1 MWLVNTRIHHPD
13 CISLVQLCFAWTE
26 WDISGYF
33 HMLGSVSEAQS
44 KYNIASN
51 LPPSSFLGRISQQ
64 KKTVQWIWIW
74 ENPRQALGLL
84 WTGEAADNWDFSR
97 KCQNSKGR
105 RKKVTCSSLDWKREK
120 GKICN
125 KISTCATPVYSRF
138 GEAPWTC
145 SLHWKCAMAYQELA
159 DELGDGE
166 GQLCDIFHCGG
177 IGSCRPINPVY
188 RNHIHLAGVQYGLDK
203 PFNPGRFGTQ
213 SPVDSAETR
222 MLGVP
227 QAGHVP
233 LCCSLVLE
241 LCMSQRR
248 LSDSNWKLFL
258 VPDTHIWIFFLRWCN
273 NTFQNAL
280 IQEEIRYFNKWDNI
294 CRA

>member
-1 MWLVNTRIHHPD
+1 MNRMGYIWVFPHAGK
-13 CISLVQLCFAWTE
+13 CIWSPEQIQHCLKSPSL
-26 WDISGYF
+26 
-33 HMLGSVSEAQS
+33 H
-44 KYNIASN
+44 
-51 LPPSSFLGRISQQ
+51 FLDRISQQ
-64 KKTVQWIWIW
+64 KKIVQWIWIW

-105 RKKVTCSSLDWKREK
+105 RKMVACSSLDWKTEK
-120 GKICN
+120 GKIWN

-138 GEAPWTC
+138 RAAPWTW
-145 SLHWKCAMAYQELA
+145 SLHWKCTRAYQELA

-166 GQLCDIFHCGG
+166 GQLCDIFHCRG

-188 RNHIHLAGVQYGLDK
+188 CNHIDLAGVQYGLDK

-222 MLGVP
+222 MLG
-227 QAGHVP
+227 
-233 LCCSLVLE
+233 CSLVLE
-241 LCMSQRR
+241 ICMSQRR

-258 VPDTHIWIFFLRWCN
+258 VPHTHTWNFFL
-273 NTFQNAL
+273 AVV
-280 IQEEIRYFNKWDNI
+280 
-294 CRA
+294 